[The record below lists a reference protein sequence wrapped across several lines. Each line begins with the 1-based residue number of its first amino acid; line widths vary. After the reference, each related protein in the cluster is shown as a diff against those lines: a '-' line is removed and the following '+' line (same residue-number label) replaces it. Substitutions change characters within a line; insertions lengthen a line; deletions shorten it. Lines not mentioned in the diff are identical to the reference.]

1 MLPII
6 GLVSLPLPATT
17 PLRRNPDLHTQE
29 LDGDLVMA
37 DLAAGNYF
45 GLGDVARA
53 VWERLAEP
61 ASLDT
66 LVAELTARYDVDE
79 PTCRRE
85 VSDFLGSLHQ
95 HGLISPA

>member
-1 MLPII
+1 M
-6 GLVSLPLPATT
+6 SLPLSSDV
-17 PLRRNPDLHTQE
+17 PLRRRADLHTQE

-45 GLGDVARA
+45 GLGDVARV

-66 LVAELTARYDVDE
+66 LVTELTARYDVDAE
-79 PTCRRE
+79 TCRRE
-85 VSDFLGSLHQ
+85 VGDFLGSLHQ
-95 HGLISPA
+95 HGLLVTD